1 MNLAG
6 AGDIIL
12 IAGKGHERYQEFAD
26 KKIAFDDSA
35 VARRA
40 IEAKRV
46 ELEGEG
52 RVSGSD
58 DFATPADRL
67 PPRRPGDS

>member
-1 MNLAG
+1 
-6 AGDIIL
+6 L
-12 IAGKGHERYQEFAD
+12 IAGKGHEKYQEFAD

-58 DFATPADRL
+58 DAVAPAGRL
-67 PPRRPGDS
+67 PPKRPGDS

>member
-35 VARRA
+35 IARRA
-40 IEAKRV
+40 IESKRV

-52 RVSGSD
+52 RASGND
-58 DFATPADRL
+58 DTATPNDRL
-67 PPRRPGDS
+67 PLRRPGDS